1 MKGIVMAWVAVDYD
15 GAEWIYRVKPFRGE
29 TRFKTNS
36 ECVELPK
43 DSIVKLIRKELS
55 WKDEPIELKK
65 N

>member
-1 MKGIVMAWVAVDYD
+1 MTWVAVDYD
-15 GAEWIYRVKPFRGE
+15 GAEWIYRMQPFRRE

-43 DSIVKLIRKELS
+43 DSIVKLIGKKLS
-55 WKDEPIELKK
+55 WEDEPVELKK

>member
-1 MKGIVMAWVAVDYD
+1 MAWVAVDYD
-15 GAEWIYRVKPFRGE
+15 GAEWIYRMQPFRRE

-43 DSIVKLIRKELS
+43 DSIVKLIGKELS
-55 WKDEPIELKK
+55 WEDEPIELKK

>member
-1 MKGIVMAWVAVDYD
+1 MAWVAVDYD
-15 GAEWIYRVKPFRGE
+15 GAEWIYRMQPLRRE

-43 DSIVKLIRKELS
+43 DSIVKLIGKELS
-55 WKDEPIELKK
+55 WEDEPIELKK

>member
-1 MKGIVMAWVAVDYD
+1 MAWLAVDYD
-15 GAEWIYRVKPFRGE
+15 GTEWIYRIQPFRRE

-43 DSIVKLIRKELS
+43 DSIVKLIGKELS
-55 WKDEPIELKK
+55 WCDEPVELKK

>member
-1 MKGIVMAWVAVDYD
+1 MAWLAVDYD
-15 GAEWIYRVKPFRGE
+15 GTEWIYRIQPFRRE

-43 DSIVKLIRKELS
+43 DSIVKLIGKELS
-55 WKDEPIELKK
+55 WEDEPIELKK